1 MSASASK
8 AVTVLGGYL
17 GSGKTTLVN
26 RLLAASPEPVVVLVN
41 DFGDITVDKDLIVGA
56 SGDTLE
62 LANGCIC
69 CSMADGFVDALETIR
84 PLAPERVVVE
94 ASGVADPAS
103 AAAYAHRPGFHLDA
117 IVVTVDATDVR
128 ARIADRYV
136 GDTVAAQIGSA
147 DLLVATK
154 TDLDEAA
161 PLDELEAWL
170 RQRSAAPLVDGQ
182 LAAPE
187 ALFGLA
193 ITADPDRHAHAHVDA
208 TPFSSASIELDG
220 VDVDQLRAALG
231 QRPDA
236 IVRAKG
242 VLRDTAG
249 AAFTVQMVGSR
260 LDIRP
265 GPDNASTTGRLIA
278 IGVGEVDVA
287 GWLAGVAAE
296 VS

>member
-1 MSASASK
+1 MSAPK

-41 DFGDITVDKDLIVGA
+41 DFGDVTVDKDLVVGA

-69 CSMADGFVDALETIR
+69 CSMADGFVDALDMIR

-103 AAAYAHRPGFHLDA
+103 AAAYAHRPGFHLDG
-117 IVVTVDATDVR
+117 IVVTIDATDIVR
-128 ARIADRYV
+128 RVGDRYV
-136 GDTVAAQIGSA
+136 GDTVAAQIRSA

-154 TDLDEAA
+154 SDLDDAM
-161 PLDELEAWL
+161 PLAELEAWL
-170 RQRSAAPLVDGQ
+170 AERTSAPLVDAR
-182 LAAPE
+182 LATPE
-187 ALFGLA
+187 ALFGLG
-193 ITADPDRHAHAHVDA
+193 TTHPDHHPHEHVDA
-208 TPFSSASIELDG
+208 AAFSSASTDFG
-220 VDVDQLRAALG
+220 RVDIDRLRAALAD
-231 QRPDA
+231 RPDA

-242 VLRDTAG
+242 VLCDAAG
-249 AAFTVQMVGSR
+249 EPFTVQLVGSR

-265 GPDNASTTGRLIA
+265 GPEMAATGGRLVA
-278 IGVGEVDVA
+278 IGVGDVDVA
-287 GWLAGVAAE
+287 AWLAGVAAE